1 VGAREAVL
9 PTHSR
14 VPPYFDALIE
24 GFWRGQTC
32 RYVHLGY
39 WDAAADAGPAH
50 NAQEHAFAR
59 AQARL
64 DAVLLDMAGVQDGQA
79 VLDAGCGFGGTLAR
93 IDATHGRMRLVG
105 INIDA
110 RQVNICRGL
119 HAAPG
124 NRFEWRVAD
133 ACRLPF
139 ADSCFDRVL
148 CVEAMFH
155 FTSRRLFLAEAA
167 RVLKPGGLLVG
178 SDIIVLPTARP
189 LDTAAFPI
197 RAMLQGGFGPW
208 PDVWSDDA
216 DHVRLAEA
224 AGLRGN
230 VRDITANVLPS
241 HRFTSPDGVDARG
254 PGHTIGT
261 RAALTLRWL
270 HEHGHLRYVGFRFE
284 RPCDQAR
291 PR

>member
-1 VGAREAVL
+1 LGAREAVL
-9 PTHSR
+9 PTDRR

-24 GFWRGQTC
+24 GFRRGQTG
-32 RYVHLGY
+32 RQAHLGY
-39 WDAAADAGPAH
+39 WDAATESGPAH
-50 NAQEHAFAR
+50 DPQDHEFTRAQE
-59 AQARL
+59 RL
-64 DAVLLDMAGVQDGQA
+64 DAVLLDMARVQDGQA

-110 RQVNICRGL
+110 RQLNICRGL

-124 NRFEWRVAD
+124 NQFEWRVAD

-155 FTSRRLFLAEAA
+155 FNSRRLFVAEAA

-178 SDIIVLPTARP
+178 TDIIVLPTARP

-216 DHVRLAEA
+216 DHARLAEA
-224 AGLRGN
+224 AGLPGE

-241 HRFTSPDGVDARG
+241 HRFTSPAGVDARD
-254 PGHTIGT
+254 PGHNIGT

-270 HEHGHLRYVGFRFE
+270 HEHGHLRYVCFRFE
-284 RPCDQAR
+284 RQGDQAP